1 MGEIRSSGSR
11 WRELLGSGSIQTV
24 VELDMAW
31 NLLREEFLDRDR
43 RGQEMESLMGVQGGW

>member
-11 WRELLGSGSIQTV
+11 WRELLGSGSIRTV

-31 NLLREEFLDRDR
+31 REEFLDRDR
-43 RGQEMESLMGVQGGW
+43 RGPEMESLMGVQGGW